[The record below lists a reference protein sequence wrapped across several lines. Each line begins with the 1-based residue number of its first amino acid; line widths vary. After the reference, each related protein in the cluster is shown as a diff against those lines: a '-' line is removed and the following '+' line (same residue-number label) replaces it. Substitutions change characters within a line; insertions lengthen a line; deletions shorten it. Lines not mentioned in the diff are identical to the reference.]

1 MSFTVNICV
10 LKVIRVRDEGEM
22 SMMLDKLSMQNGETS

>member
-10 LKVIRVRDEGEM
+10 LKVIRVRDEGEI
-22 SMMLDKLSMQNGETS
+22 SMMVDKLSI